1 MLEICSF
8 VYGWLKMKYWLYNY
22 AYKHSF
28 ATLSTHI
35 PFPRHIFNI
44 TPHNLRLI
52 LLLYNAL
59 VHHVLLWWYD
69 ASWIVWFTTSRF
81 FSSLVFFSS
90 RNLIKLSPLCQCA
103 THSLQKFYLLP
114 WNSFFILQLI
124 FSLLHFFPLIFHF
137 YILKCSFM
145 KSRWHY
151 NQ

>member
-8 VYGWLKMKYWLYNY
+8 IYGWLKMKYWLY

-28 ATLSTHI
+28 ATISTRI
-35 PFPRHIFNI
+35 PFQRHIFNI

-103 THSLQKFYLLP
+103 THNLQNFYLYYPEIHFLFC
-114 WNSFFILQLI
+114 NVFFRWCI
-124 FSLLHFFPLIFHF
+124 FFPLIFHF